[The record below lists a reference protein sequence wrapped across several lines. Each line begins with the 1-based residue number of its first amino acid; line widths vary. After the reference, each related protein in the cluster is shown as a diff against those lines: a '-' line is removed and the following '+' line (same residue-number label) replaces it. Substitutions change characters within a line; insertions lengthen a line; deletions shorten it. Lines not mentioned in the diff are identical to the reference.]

1 MSVPTF
7 KECKKILEDFYKQ
20 REYFIIPEISI
31 FQEEPFISAYSHAN
45 KLGFKTFTEFKKDK
59 FLISNF
65 YKNLKPLIT
74 YVLSYT
80 RLRKSTNCPNLFLK
94 EAETTL
100 IYEYEHINREVYVKN
115 VIIILKTY
123 YDFYDLDYDIFF
135 CVLAELENNNELT
148 VSHEIEDEDEDEEE
162 LENNNSLLDSYVEPP
177 PEKPKIINLFK
188 IFKSDECVICM
199 DNKPNI
205 LFCNCGHLCECEGCY
220 KIKTPSICPVCKMDN
235 EIIRM
240 IE

>member
-7 KECKKILEDFYKQ
+7 AECKKILEDFYKQ
-20 REYFIIPEISI
+20 REYFIIPEIKI
-31 FQEEPFISAYSHAN
+31 YQERPFISVYSHAN
-45 KLGFKTFTEFKKDK
+45 ELRFSTFTEFKKDK

-80 RLRKSTNCPNLFLK
+80 RLRKSSNCPNLFLK

-100 IYEYEHINREVYVKN
+100 IYNHEHINREVYVKN
-115 VIIILKTY
+115 LKIILNTF
-123 YDFYDLDYDIFF
+123 YDFNDLDYDLYF

-148 VSHEIEDEDEDEEE
+148 VSYEIEDEDEDEEE
-162 LENNNSLLDSYVEPP
+162 EENNNSLLVSYDEPP

-188 IFKSDECVICM
+188 IFKSDECIVCM
-199 DNKPNI
+199 VNKPNI
-205 LFCNCGHLCECEGCY
+205 LFCNCGHIPICTECY
-220 KIKTPSICPVCKMDN
+220 KLKNLSTCPICKTDN
-235 EIIRM
+235 GIIRTL
-240 IE
+240 E

>member
-20 REYFIIPEISI
+20 REYFIIPKINI
-31 FQEEPFISAYSHAN
+31 YQEKPFISAYSHVN
-45 KLGFKTFTEFKKDK
+45 ELEFSTFTEFKKDK
-59 FLISNF
+59 FLINNF
-65 YKNLKPLIT
+65 YKNLKPFIT

-80 RLRKSTNCPNLFLK
+80 RLRKFSNYPNLFLK
-94 EAETTL
+94 EAKTTL

-115 VIIILKTY
+115 LKIILKTY

-148 VSHEIEDEDEDEEE
+148 VSHEIEEEE
-162 LENNNSLLDSYVEPP
+162 EEEENNNELIVSHEIPP

-188 IFKSDECVICM
+188 IFKSDECIICM

-240 IE
+240 LE

>member
-7 KECKKILEDFYKQ
+7 AECKKILEDFYKE
-20 REYFIIPEISI
+20 REYFIIPKIDISQEI
-31 FQEEPFISAYSHAN
+31 PFINVYSHAN
-45 KLGFKTFTEFKKDK
+45 ELEFLTFTEFKKDK

-65 YKNLKPLIT
+65 YKNLKPFIT

-80 RLRKSTNCPNLFLK
+80 RFRKSTNCPNLFLK
-94 EAETTL
+94 EAKTRL

-115 VIIILKTY
+115 LKIILETY
-123 YDFYDLDYDIFF
+123 YDFSDLDYDIFF
-135 CVLAELENNNELT
+135 CVLAELENKNELT
-148 VSHEIEDEDEDEEE
+148 VSYVIEDEEE
-162 LENNNSLLDSYVEPP
+162 LENNNSLLVSYVEPP

-188 IFKSDECVICM
+188 IFKSDECIICM

-220 KIKTPSICPVCKMDN
+220 KIKTPSTCPVCKMDN

-240 IE
+240 LE

>member
-1 MSVPTF
+1 MSVLTF
-7 KECKKILEDFYKQ
+7 AECKKILEDFYKQ
-20 REYFIIPEISI
+20 REQFIISKIEVY
-31 FQEEPFISAYSHAN
+31 EERPFISAYSHAN
-45 KLGFKTFTEFKKDK
+45 ELRFSTFTEFKKNK
-59 FLISNF
+59 IFLISNF

-100 IYEYEHINREVYVKN
+100 IYDHEHINREVYVKN
-115 VIIILKTY
+115 LKIILNSY
-123 YDFYDLDYDIFF
+123 YDFNDLDYELFF

-148 VSHEIEDEDEDEEE
+148 VSHEIEDEDEEE
-162 LENNNSLLDSYVEPP
+162 LENNNSLLASYVEPP

-188 IFKSDECVICM
+188 IFKSDECIICM

-240 IE
+240 LE

>member
-7 KECKKILEDFYKQ
+7 AECKKILEDFYKQ
-20 REYFIIPEISI
+20 REQFIISKIEVY
-31 FQEEPFISAYSHAN
+31 EERPFISAYSHAN
-45 KLGFKTFTEFKKDK
+45 ELRFSTFTEFKKDK

-100 IYEYEHINREVYVKN
+100 IYDYEHINREVYVKN
-115 VIIILKTY
+115 LKIILKTY
-123 YDFYDLDYDIFF
+123 YDFYDLDYDLYF
-135 CVLAELENNNELT
+135 CVLAELENNNELL
-148 VSHEIEDEDEDEEE
+148 VSYEIEDEEE
-162 LENNNSLLDSYVEPP
+162 ENNNSLLVSHEIPP

-188 IFKSDECVICM
+188 IFKSDECIICM
-199 DNKPNI
+199 NNKPNI
-205 LFCNCGHLCECEGCY
+205 LFCNCGHLCECDKCY
-220 KIKTPSICPVCKMDN
+220 KIKSFFVCPICKMDN

-240 IE
+240 LE